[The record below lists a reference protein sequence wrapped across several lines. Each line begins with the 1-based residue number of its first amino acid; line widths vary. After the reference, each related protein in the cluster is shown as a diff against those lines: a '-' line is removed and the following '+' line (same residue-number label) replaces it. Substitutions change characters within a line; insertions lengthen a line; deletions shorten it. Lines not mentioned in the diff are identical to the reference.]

1 MKYLLIL
8 FVFIGSNL
16 NAQTEDMFFN
26 AIKNG
31 DISTLDMY
39 LKDQIDFCLFEDQ
52 QVMNKKAAL
61 TKLKTFLEANKASGI
76 EVMHKGSSK
85 DKSTNYK
92 VARLNTATGNYRV
105 FVYTLGILGANTVK
119 EIRIDK
125 F

>member
-1 MKYLLIL
+1 MKYLLLL
-8 FVFIGSNL
+8 FVFITPNL
-16 NAQTEDMFFN
+16 NAQTEDAFFN

-31 DISTLDMY
+31 DISILDSY

-52 QVMNKKAAL
+52 QVMNKRAAL
-61 TKLKTFLEANKASGI
+61 TKLKTFIDSNKASGI
-76 EVMHKGSSK
+76 EIMHKGTSK

-105 FVYTLGILGANTVK
+105 FVYTVGNLGVNTVK
-119 EIRIDK
+119 EIRIDR